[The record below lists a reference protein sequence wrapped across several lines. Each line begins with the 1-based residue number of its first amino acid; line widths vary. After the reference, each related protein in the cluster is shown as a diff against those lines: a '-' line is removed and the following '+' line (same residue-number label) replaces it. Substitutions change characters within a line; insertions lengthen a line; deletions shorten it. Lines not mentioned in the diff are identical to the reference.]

1 MHGMNNVKVINAQQ
15 ARIIHQYT
23 KEKPLKTNAATWF
36 NKIRRFKQLIY
47 FKYCIF

>member
-23 KEKPLKTNAATWF
+23 KEKLLKANAAAGL
-36 NKIRRFKQLIY
+36 NKIRRCKQLIY
-47 FKYCIF
+47 LKYCIF